1 VDVRAHLQTLI
12 KLVPDKAQLQRF
24 FPGKAWWVVN
34 KHNEKSKKRFPNAFS
49 LVDQVDCS
57 AKDFDAVYWKRSLV
71 DSLQSQHPFL
81 RCEISSNIP
90 VVTILDSDENGK
102 PMPIPRGAPDASA
115 IISNTAATTVLK
127 RQVLSSLSVP
137 AVVTST
143 PTITTRR
150 GTKRSVSSAVT
161 PLALTMGDDVDGNG
175 KRVRQDKTDSQVDIN
190 AI

>member
-1 VDVRAHLQTLI
+1 MENRCQYRA
-12 KLVPDKAQLQRF
+12 
-24 FPGKAWWVVN
+24 
-34 KHNEKSKKRFPNAFS
+34 
-49 LVDQVDCS
+49 
-57 AKDFDAVYWKRSLV
+57 
-71 DSLQSQHPFL
+71 
-81 RCEISSNIP
+81 
-90 VVTILDSDENGK
+90 
-102 PMPIPRGAPDASA
+102 A

-137 AVVTST
+137 AVVTIT